1 MFTILSDSSQNVSLD
16 EMKLAYQDFVE
27 NTISICT
34 SNKYMDVFR
43 ALNLIHI
50 EITVMKKGE
59 KNVLKQIYL
68 DKLSLFIDYEIE
80 LLHLKIQHPEQF
92 QLKTETFKSDL
103 YIIPKSKGL
112 GIIGFVELV
121 VGLFLLGEIYTKR
134 GQLAT
139 LSDIAEVFE
148 KMFNFSFGSIF
159 KKKIALFERKPC
171 NLTKLLDNLKIL
183 LIKESR
189 KRQNEK

>member
-34 SNKYMDVFR
+34 SNKYMDIFR
-43 ALNLIHI
+43 ALNFIHI

>member
-34 SNKYMDVFR
+34 SNKYMDIFR

-50 EITVMKKGE
+50 EITVMKKGK